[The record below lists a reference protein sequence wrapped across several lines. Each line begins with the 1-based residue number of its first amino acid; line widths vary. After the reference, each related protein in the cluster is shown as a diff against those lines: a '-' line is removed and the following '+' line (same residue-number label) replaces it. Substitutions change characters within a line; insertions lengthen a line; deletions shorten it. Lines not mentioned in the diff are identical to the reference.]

1 MKNNIMINGE
11 IVKPVLYD
19 KPVLS
24 AEQHIKLL
32 KSRWLIFRNEE
43 EAKLQLQRNAY
54 YRLSW
59 YMRYFYKDP
68 AQNFKEWTDFKD
80 ITELYYFDGD
90 LKLLLLDVL
99 EVIEVDFKTQ
109 IINIMSEK
117 YWTPFWFMDEEKFI
131 SIWSYKNIT
140 EIIQETVNR
149 NKDNSSPIKHY
160 YNKYAWPALPP
171 IWMIMQILSF
181 WGAGILYTSLL
192 IIDKV
197 LVAKRYNLRWQQLQ
211 SRIDCMA
218 YLRNLCAHSDR
229 VWNRKMTKKLRIKWM
244 EGILLSND
252 TTYSYILVVVCLLRK
267 ISDNFSRIWEWKLV
281 NFIKS
286 HKSIQLN
293 SMWFPK
299 DWEEKMK
306 LCSL

>member
-1 MKNNIMINGE
+1 MINGE
-11 IVKPVLYD
+11 IVKPLLYD

-90 LKLLLLDVL
+90 LKLLLLDAL

-117 YWTPFWFMDEEKFI
+117 YWTPFWFMDKEKFI
-131 SIWSYKNIT
+131 SIWLYKNIT
-140 EIIQETVNR
+140 KIIQETVNR

-181 WGAGILYTSLL
+181 WGTGILYTSLL

-197 LVAKRYNLRWQQLQ
+197 LVAKRYNLRWQ
-211 SRIDCMA
+211 
-218 YLRNLCAHSDR
+218 
-229 VWNRKMTKKLRIKWM
+229 
-244 EGILLSND
+244 
-252 TTYSYILVVVCLLRK
+252 
-267 ISDNFSRIWEWKLV
+267 
-281 NFIKS
+281 
-286 HKSIQLN
+286 
-293 SMWFPK
+293 
-299 DWEEKMK
+299 
-306 LCSL
+306 